1 MSNQIERDALER
13 VRYARHLI
21 SEQFGHDPKRLIDYY
36 IDLQQL
42 YKSRFVDSEEKTE
55 KETKQTA

>member
-1 MSNQIERDALER
+1 MSDEIERDDLER

-36 IDLQQL
+36 MDLQQL
-42 YKSRFVDSEEKTE
+42 YKSRFVDSAEEAET
-55 KETKQTA
+55 ETKQTA